1 METIVLKFG
10 GTSVGSTD
18 RITAV
23 ANLIKS
29 ATEEASPVVVVSAMS
44 GETNRLIDLAKSF
57 GSEPNKREFDALVST
72 GEMVSAS
79 LVAIALNQLGLKA
92 KSLSAAQFG
101 MKTTS
106 NFSRAKILDL
116 DKNIIFKKCDF
127 FNADDLKN
135 LLDYLDHNFSSL
147 FGLVNNVAYP
157 GIGIFDESLNEK
169 KIKCSIDVNI
179 NTPLLLSKFFISKVN
194 KSNGGVIINAT
205 IGGGKAP
212 NAGSLPTTVTRAAGI
227 NLTKSLA
234 NQYAKDQIRVNTIC
248 IGLIKSAQWDRR
260 AETGKVDELYQEMS
274 KKVPMGK
281 VGEEIDYANLV
292 AFLSSKRSAYIT
304 GTAINL
310 DGGLC
315 PVV

>member
-1 METIVLKFG
+1 M
-10 GTSVGSTD
+10 
-18 RITAV
+18 
-23 ANLIKS
+23 
-29 ATEEASPVVVVSAMS
+29 
-44 GETNRLIDLAKSF
+44 
-57 GSEPNKREFDALVST
+57 FD
-72 GEMVSAS
+72 
-79 LVAIALNQLGLKA
+79 LGLKDKVILITGGSDGLGYA
-92 KSLSAAQFG
+92 SAELLSSQGANVVICGRRGDYLKEKADIITE
-101 MKTTS
+101 KTKNHVLSIQADVSKPDDCKKLVEETIS
-106 NFSRAKILDL
+106 NFKQI
-116 DKNIIFKKCDF
+116 NV
-127 FNADDLKN
+127 
-135 LLDYLDHNFSSL
+135 
-147 FGLVNNVAYP
+147 LVNNA
-157 GIGIFDESLNEK
+157 GASAAGLFE
-169 KIKCSIDVNI
+169 DVTDKNWEDDI
-179 NTPLLLSKFFISKVN
+179 NLKLMSTVRMCRLVIPYM
-194 KSNGGVIINAT
+194 KSNEEGVIINAT

-234 NQYAKDQIRVNTIC
+234 NEYAKNNIRVNTIC

-260 AETGKVDELYQEMS
+260 SGAGSVDELYIEMS

>member
-1 METIVLKFG
+1 MFDLDLKDKVILITGGSDGLGYASAELLSSQGANVVICGRRGDYLKEKADIITERTKNQVLAIQADVSKADDCKKLVEETI
-10 GTSVGSTD
+10 
-18 RITAV
+18 
-23 ANLIKS
+23 
-29 ATEEASPVVVVSAMS
+29 
-44 GETNRLIDLAKSF
+44 
-57 GSEPNKREFDALVST
+57 
-72 GEMVSAS
+72 
-79 LVAIALNQLGLKA
+79 
-92 KSLSAAQFG
+92 
-101 MKTTS
+101 S
-106 NFSRAKILDL
+106 NFKKI
-116 DKNIIFKKCDF
+116 NV
-127 FNADDLKN
+127 
-135 LLDYLDHNFSSL
+135 
-147 FGLVNNVAYP
+147 LVNNAGASAAGLFEDVTDKNWEDDINLKLMSTVRMCRLVIPYMK
-157 GIGIFDESLNEK
+157 LNEE
-169 KIKCSIDVNI
+169 
-179 NTPLLLSKFFISKVN
+179 
-194 KSNGGVIINAT
+194 GVIINAT

-234 NQYAKDQIRVNTIC
+234 NEYAKNNIRVNTIC

-260 AETGKVDELYQEMS
+260 SGAGSVDELYLEMS